1 MLNLIPRSLRAA
13 GRRVAVVQ
21 RPAPAVATATPTLPS
36 CNVAARLPGLRGVP
50 GGPHRASPPCPW
62 WAAGL
67 LGTLLAGCTGSAED
81 AAGVHEDDHG
91 HAAETAAA
99 TPGRPA
105 AAATPDDGVLVLTAE
120 QIRASG
126 IEVVAVGRGGGGST
140 RLSGRVEPSVGARAS
155 VASSVT
161 GRVER
166 VLVAPG
172 MAVKQH
178 QALAVV
184 VSGEAAVFRANA
196 LAAAAEAEAA
206 RLAHA
211 RNRALV
217 DQGVVARQDLEAS
230 NARAVA
236 AQAQASAA
244 QALASA
250 NGAPDASG
258 RVRIT
263 SPVAGIVG
271 NVQVTPGGVVA
282 AGSVVADVADP
293 AMNELVF
300 TAPPALAAQVRP
312 GMTLDVSGPAGSFAA
327 SVTGAAADVRPQGG
341 VAVIRALPVQ
351 GPLPP
356 AGSPV
361 SAVVITDGQD
371 DTLSVPADA
380 VQRVDGGSAVFV
392 AGDAGFRAQPVLTG
406 RRAGDRIEILG
417 GLSGSERIVGTN
429 AFLLKAELA
438 KGEAGHGH

>member
-1 MLNLIPRSLRAA
+1 MFPRTYVLIA
-13 GRRVAVVQ
+13 GA
-21 RPAPAVATATPTLPS
+21 
-36 CNVAARLPGLRGVP
+36 
-50 GGPHRASPPCPW
+50 
-62 WAAGL
+62 L
-67 LGTLLAGCTGSAED
+67 LSALLAGCAGNASSP
-81 AAGVHEDDHG
+81 AAADDDGHG
-91 HAAETAAA
+91 HAAGGDAAKPDRSPTAADA
-99 TPGRPA
+99 DEG
-105 AAATPDDGVLVLTAE
+105 LVALSAG

-140 RLSGRVEPSVGARAS
+140 RLSGRVEPSIGARAS

-172 MAVKQH
+172 TAVKQN
-178 QALAVV
+178 QTLAIV
-184 VSGEAAVFRANA
+184 VSGEAAVYRANA

-206 RLAHA
+206 RLAHG
-211 RNRALV
+211 RDKALV
-217 DQGVVARQDLEAS
+217 DQGVVARQELEAS
-230 NARAVA
+230 RARALA
-236 AQAQASAA
+236 AQAQAAAA
-244 QALASA
+244 QAQAAA

-312 GMTLDVSGPAGSFAA
+312 GMTLDVSVPGGSFTAT
-327 SVTGAAADVRPQGG
+327 VTGAAADVRQQGG
-341 VAVIRALPVQ
+341 VAVIRAMPVDAA
-351 GPLPP
+351 LPP

-361 SAVVITDGQD
+361 SAVVVTEGNEDS
-371 DTLSVPADA
+371 LSVPADA
-380 VQRVDGGSAVFV
+380 VQNVDGNSAVFV
-392 AGDAGFRAQPVLTG
+392 AVEGGFKAQPVLAG

-417 GLSGSERIVGTN
+417 GLKGSERIVGTN

-438 KGEAGHGH
+438 KGEAEHGH